1 MCVCVYQS
9 VCERVSV
16 CVCVCVC
23 FYNPIKVSDNL
34 ITGSSK
40 AAQSAHAL
48 NVAKRTTKKVMKRE
62 RREGG
67 KWKKERRERQRVA
80 REQRK

>member
-1 MCVCVYQS
+1 MREFQS
-9 VCERVSV
+9 VY
-16 CVCVCVC
+16 VCVCVC

-40 AAQSAHAL
+40 AAQCAHAL

-62 RREGG
+62 R
-67 KWKKERRERQRVA
+67 KEREQKGEKREESIVKT
-80 REQRK
+80 E